1 MQALPTE
8 PQTWAALSPVL
19 RASWRRSAH
28 GVTDPASALPP
39 IELDGLAL
47 QTYRRSHPLH
57 HVLPMLNRLLI
68 EPAAEAGLIVAIG
81 DAAGRLL
88 WVDGARSTLRQA
100 ERSAFQA
107 GANWSEQAI
116 GTSAPGLALVTGR
129 GAQVHRHEHFS
140 HAAHRFSCSAV
151 PVRNPLTGEILGVVD
166 ITGDAQAVAVHSLPL
181 LTAAVSAAEAE
192 LKLSPR
198 AASPPRLSTLGGS
211 PTLFNSDGRGQR
223 LSQRHA
229 EILFLLSWYGYSRAA
244 REGLTAEDLVDLLY
258 PGPGHEVAVR
268 AELVRLRKLLLGPV
282 DTGISL
288 LSRPYRLSAALEL
301 DAAEVW
307 EALMVGDRGRAL
319 DIYRGELL
327 PGSDAPGVLR
337 ARHELSALLRQ
348 SVLADGSAEEL
359 WRYLQLSEAYEDQQ
373 VIRTAL
379 GVLPPSSPHR
389 AALVA
394 RSES

>member
-28 GVTDPASALPP
+28 GVTDPTSALPP

-47 QTYRRSHPLH
+47 QTYRRDHPLH
-57 HVLPMLNRLLI
+57 QVLPVLNRLLI

-140 HAAHRFSCSAV
+140 HTAHRFSCSAV

-166 ITGDAQAVAVHSLPL
+166 LTGDAQAVAVHSLPL

-192 LKLSPR
+192 LKLSPGP
-198 AASPPRLSTLGGS
+198 ASQPRLSTLGG
-211 PTLFNSDGRGQR
+211 PPALFNSDGMRQR

-282 DTGISL
+282 HTGVSL
-288 LSRPYRLSAALEL
+288 LSRPYRLSATLEL

-307 EALMVGDRGRAL
+307 EALMVGDRARAL

-327 PGSDAPGVLR
+327 AGSDAPGVLR
-337 ARHELSALLRQ
+337 ARHELSALLRE
-348 SVLADGSAEEL
+348 SVLADGSSEEL
-359 WRYLQLSEAYEDQQ
+359 WRYLQLPEAYEDQQ